1 MTNEELNERIN
12 KEWEGKE
19 LQKGKVKWFNADKGF
34 GFIERDGQ
42 KDIFVHFEDIQMDGY
57 RTLEEGEEV
66 EFDVEPTAKG
76 EQAINVRK
84 VEE

>member
-12 KEWEGKE
+12 TEWEGKE

-57 RTLEEGEEV
+57 KTLDEGQEV
-66 EFDVEPTAKG
+66 EFEVETTAKG
-76 EQAINVRK
+76 DCARK
-84 VEE
+84 VTKI